1 MSLAA
6 MKPLL
11 ARSKKEPV
19 NCAFAL
25 TAKKEGI
32 LLLDKKMKPKQLM
45 AELKK
50 KATKLKL
57 DLDNQTMRFGRAEV
71 DSEENPTLLN
81 FIVNKDT
88 GNAVRVKLL
97 EHVKKAGFAKL
108 ELKVDDGFDAEPD
121 SPEPDAAEGVP
132 PTQATSSPPQAAD
145 GAAPPAPPAASPAP
159 SDPAPPAADASSAP
173 PPPADTG
180 ALTRTLMDLA
190 KQIPQADPARQTELK
205 GIAVQAQA
213 ALKGGDA
220 AGANAAIQQ
229 LQTALG
235 SSSTAP
241 ATGASPAPP
250 GANAPAIDAGAK
262 AAFAKARLVWLA
274 ARKKVEADV
283 ASLQKELSAAFKD
296 HPDAPKLEAGFTARI
311 EKVMSQLDEELSDKL
326 DEAANATDPARHA
339 KLVGEAKGVIQ
350 RYQAFLANDRTLA
363 DIDANP
369 FVPVT
374 IEKTMMGT
382 LSVLARTIA

>member
-1 MSLAA
+1 MSIAE

-32 LLLDKKMKPKQLM
+32 LLLDKKIKPKQLM

-57 DLDNQTMRFGRAEV
+57 DLDNQTIRFGRAEV
-71 DSEENPTLLN
+71 DSEENPSLLN
-81 FIVNKDT
+81 FVVNKDT

-108 ELKVDDGFDAEPD
+108 ELKVDSAFEA
-121 SPEPDAAEGVP
+121 EPDAAEADAP
-132 PTQATSSPPQAAD
+132 PSPD
-145 GAAPPAPPAASPAP
+145 GAAPPTTPAASPRP
-159 SDPAPPAADASSAP
+159 SGQAPPAADASSAP

-190 KQIPQADPARQTELK
+190 KQIQQADPGRQTELK
-205 GIAVQAQA
+205 GIAIQAQA
-213 ALKGGDA
+213 ALKSGDA

-229 LQTALG
+229 LKTALG
-235 SSSTAP
+235 PTSAASAAS
-241 ATGASPAPP
+241 ATGASPAPS

-262 AAFAKARLVWLA
+262 AAFAKARLAWLA

-283 ASLQKELSAAFKD
+283 ASLQKELTAAFKD
-296 HPDAPKLEAGFTARI
+296 HPDAAKLDAGFAARI
-311 EKVMSQLDEELSDKL
+311 QKVMSQLDEELSDKL

-339 KLVGEAKGVIQ
+339 KLVGEAKAAIQ

-374 IEKTMMGT
+374 IEKTMMAT
-382 LSVLARTIA
+382 LSVLNRTIA